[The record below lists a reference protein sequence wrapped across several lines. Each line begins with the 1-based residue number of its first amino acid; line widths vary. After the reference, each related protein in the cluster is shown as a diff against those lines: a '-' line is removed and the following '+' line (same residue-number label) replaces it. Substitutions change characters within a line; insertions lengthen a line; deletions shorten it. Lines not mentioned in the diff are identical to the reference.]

1 MRPIGAALDYDIAHL
16 TSALVLL
23 ATFALL
29 YQRRLFGLVTAFAV
43 QSAMLGAAA
52 AWQAWVQ
59 DASQLY
65 VTAGIVWGLKAVM
78 VPLGLR
84 WLIHRLHTTRTIET
98 ALGIGP
104 TMLAGVGLVVLAVL
118 LVTPIGRERSALARE
133 ELAIALSVIL
143 LAMLVMSTRRNAISQ
158 VIGFMGI
165 ENGVTLA
172 VVSVKGMPL
181 VVETS
186 IALSVIVA
194 FILFGIFFFQIRER
208 LDTLDFHFLE
218 TFRGEEP

>member
-1 MRPIGAALDYDIAHL
+1 MRPIGVALDYDIAHL

-65 VTAGIVWGLKAVM
+65 VTAGIVWSLKAVM

-208 LDTLDFHFLE
+208 LDMLDLHFLE